1 MAHVDG
7 SALASVACTCSEL
20 RDIAHDQI
28 LWKVLSFQNRC
39 VLSRILDGIPEAVD
53 IFKHGLVDSSWEM
66 IADEREKLFLNCPF
80 KLGVLGVKDEDS
92 DERLA
97 SPLSPLNGAR
107 KSRED
112 HCKKLIEDLKL
123 SRILVDKKTG
133 KAVNLLSWQSLSN
146 TQELALS
153 S

>member
-1 MAHVDG
+1 
-7 SALASVACTCSEL
+7 
-20 RDIAHDQI
+20 
-28 LWKVLSFQNRC
+28 
-39 VLSRILDGIPEAVD
+39 
-53 IFKHGLVDSSWEM
+53 M

-80 KLGVLGVKDEDS
+80 KLGVLDVKDEDS

-133 KAVNLLSWQSLSN
+133 KAVNLSRQAKL
-146 TQELALS
+146 
-153 S
+153 

>member
-1 MAHVDG
+1 M
-7 SALASVACTCSEL
+7 
-20 RDIAHDQI
+20 
-28 LWKVLSFQNRC
+28 
-39 VLSRILDGIPEAVD
+39 DGIPEAVH